1 MYELKNFSEVLV
13 ERALKEYLAKV
24 NMPCT
29 CDRCRADIIAFALNR
44 LPPRYYVSLKGEV
57 MTYFESQM
65 APDQARVMAEVVSA
79 AQVVASYPSH
89 PIEKKSGT
97 DSQ

>member
-1 MYELKNFSEVLV
+1 MYVLKNFSEVLV
-13 ERALKEYLAKV
+13 ERALEEYLSKV
-24 NMPCT
+24 SVPCT
-29 CDRCRADIIAFALNR
+29 CERCRADIIAFALNR

-65 APDQARVMAEVVSA
+65 APDQARVLSEVVSA
-79 AQVVASYPSH
+79 AQIVASYPSH

-97 DSQ
+97 DSE